1 MTIPDQTKCQNINTG
16 KLSIKLVMDIG
27 YAAKKLKVELNSRGI
42 SNGVIL
48 ANFQEFISIVYNR
61 NVYNFR
67 YTAKLQLKFQE
78 KLLYINNFIFFLKK
92 G

>member
-42 SNGVIL
+42 SKIIAGVIL
-48 ANFQEFISIVYNR
+48 ANFQEFNSIVYNR

-78 KLLYINNFIFFLKK
+78 KLLYINNFIFF
-92 G
+92 